1 MLILFRM
8 HFQPALLISFPPI
21 PVLFSLFFQMVFQ
34 LAAEKYHAVE

>member
-21 PVLFSLFFQMVFQ
+21 PVLFSLFSQPV
-34 LAAEKYHAVE
+34 LKLIAAEYHAVE